1 MTQEQ
6 FIKKYNLK
14 EVTEPIRNSDSKY
27 IDKIVGYQAVML
39 SIGYEL
45 IITIRICDKASDSY
59 RLMLKTNI
67 SPLNTKEIFAMHTT
81 ELSLMEKITYDI
93 INNYIKI

>member
-14 EVTEPIRNSDSKY
+14 KVTIPIKNSDGKY
-27 IDKIVGYQAVML
+27 IDKLVGYQTVMQ
-39 SIGYEL
+39 STGYKL
-45 IITIRICDKASDSY
+45 TITIVLHDKAPDSY

-81 ELSLMEKITYDI
+81 ELSLMEKITYDM